1 MQRIIRNTRATFF
14 FVVAGVGLLTAWYF
28 NTIAIFRGQDFFGS
42 WFGNDADLVL
52 ACDLLLTAFAA
63 VPFMVIESKRI
74 GMKKVGW
81 YIAAGFISAIA
92 FVFPFWLAMRELHL
106 AKEKATS
113 KSVKSG
119 IAVHSVKQGR
129 ELAGGTLEYFELEGR
144 RIDVWVPANH
154 DELTPLLV
162 AHDGANFLRDIS
174 ETWNHQNWGIPEA
187 FASGR
192 VVTPD
197 GRLPIVVGV
206 YRTDDSLRLNELA
219 PEDVLRPH
227 PEMLNQI
234 DPILRPTKPEYMG
247 NTYQDFLSLT
257 LIPELAK
264 RYSLKLTPSRTA
276 LMGSSLGGLATI
288 YGVAKHPEVFGV
300 GLALSSHWPLGGQQM
315 VDLLLEMLPASG
327 QVRIYTDAGTLDI
340 DADYYPW
347 HFAVAKKFEA
357 MGWQRDVD
365 FRTELW
371 PGTGHKESW
380 WSQRVEHPINW
391 WLNS

>member
-1 MQRIIRNTRATFF
+1 MQRINRNASFY
-14 FVVAGVGLLTAWYF
+14 FVVAAIGLATAWYF
-28 NTIAIFRGQDFFGS
+28 NTIAILRGQDFLVS

-74 GMKKVGW
+74 GMKNVGW
-81 YIAAGFISAIA
+81 FIAAGFISAIA

-106 AKEKATS
+106 AKNKLVS

-129 ELAGGTLEYFELEGR
+129 ELAGGSLEVFELEGR
-144 RIDVWVPANH
+144 RIDVWLPEHH
-154 DELTPLLV
+154 DELSPLLV
-162 AHDGANFLRDIS
+162 AHDGASFLRDTA

-187 FASGR
+187 IAAGR

-197 GRLPIVVGV
+197 GRLPITVGV
-206 YRTDDSLRLNELA
+206 YRLDDSLRLNELA
-219 PEDVLRPH
+219 PQDVLEPH
-227 PEMLNQI
+227 PELLNQI
-234 DPILRPTKPEYMG
+234 DPILRPANPEFMG
-247 NTYQDFLSLT
+247 NKYQDFLALK
-257 LIPELAK
+257 LVPELSR
-264 RYSLKLTPSRTA
+264 RYGLKLTANRTA

-288 YGVAKHPEVFGV
+288 YGVAKHPEVFGC

-315 VDLLLEMLPASG
+315 VDLLLELLPPQGA
-327 QVRIYTDAGTLDI
+327 VRIYTDAGTKDI

-347 HFAVAKKFEA
+347 HFAAGKKFES
-357 MGWQRDVD
+357 MGWVRDVD

-380 WSQRVEHPINW
+380 WGQRVEHPINW